1 MLRYAAFPGK
11 TSMTSQ
17 TVLVADD
24 SPLVVRMV
32 EKLLLA
38 AGLGV
43 VTARDG
49 LDAIEKAMTQDVSLV
64 ILDVLMPRMNGYQVC
79 RLLKTEP
86 ATRSLPV
93 VILTS
98 RDQAGD
104 RFWGLETGA
113 DFYITKD
120 SEPQRIVE
128 LVKRVLE
135 EQPARPAAT
144 EHPSSVDVLSRVNDL
159 LDRKLYEA
167 TILSEIGRVAR
178 GLANFDETF
187 TSVMA
192 VVARVVDFTVG
203 AMAFIEEDAADVLMM
218 MNRPAS
224 QKVLDETRQRVVDA
238 LTRERGG
245 AGFADVR
252 TWLLASASRASE
264 EVALGGFV
272 GFPMVTHDQ
281 VSGLVALAGRAV
293 ERLAPETRTFLVQV
307 ASQAHTVV
315 DNARLVN
322 RLKELS
328 IRDGLTDLFNHRH
341 TLERVTEEYS
351 RVARYHEALSVLMI
365 DLDHFK
371 EVNDRHGHQAGD
383 RVLRET
389 AAVFKEGLRAVDL
402 LGRYGGEEFLAL
414 LPHTGLTE
422 AASTAERLRRRLE
435 RHVFPVSE
443 AGLKITAS
451 IGVSSYPAAGID
463 SADALVRAADDALYQ
478 AKQAGRNRVARAA
491 AGAML

>member
-1 MLRYAAFPGK
+1 MSAP
-11 TSMTSQ
+11 
-17 TVLVADD
+17 TVLLADD
-24 SPLVVRMV
+24 SPLVRRMV

-43 VTARDG
+43 VTAQDG
-49 LDAIEKAMTQDVSLV
+49 LDAIEKAITHDVSLV

-113 DFYITKD
+113 DFYVTKD
-120 SEPQRIVE
+120 SDPQRIVE

-135 EQPARPAAT
+135 EQPPRAVPA
-144 EHPSSVDVLSRVNDL
+144 EHPSSVDVLSRVNEL

-187 TSVMA
+187 ASVMA

-203 AMAFIEEDAADVLMM
+203 AMAFVEEDAAEVLLML
-218 MNRPAS
+218 NRPAA
-224 QKVLDETRQRVVDA
+224 QAVLDQTRQRVLEA
-238 LTRERGG
+238 LARERRG
-245 AGFADVR
+245 ASFPNVHTQIFA
-252 TWLLASASRASE
+252 TPAGSPE
-264 EVALGGFV
+264 ETELGGFL
-272 GFPMVTHDQ
+272 GFPTGAHDGL
-281 VSGLVALAGRAV
+281 SGLVGLAGRAV
-293 ERLAPETRTFLVQV
+293 AQVTPETRSFLVNVAGQV
-307 ASQAHTVV
+307 HIVV
-315 DNARLVN
+315 ENARLVQ

-371 EVNDRHGHQAGD
+371 EVNDRYGHQAGD

-389 AAVFKEGLRAVDL
+389 AGVFKEGLRAVDL

-414 LPHTGLTE
+414 LPHTGLAE
-422 AASTAERLRRRLE
+422 AAGTAERLRRRLE

-451 IGVSSYPAAGID
+451 IGVASYPAVGID
-463 SADALVRAADDALYQ
+463 SADSLVRAADDALYQ

>member
-1 MLRYAAFPGK
+1 MNTP
-11 TSMTSQ
+11 

-32 EKLLLA
+32 EKLLIA
-38 AGLGV
+38 AGLRV

-49 LDAIEKAMTQDVSLV
+49 LEAIEKAITLDVSLV

-113 DFYITKD
+113 DFYVTKD

-135 EQPARPAAT
+135 EQPPRATPA
-144 EHPSSVDVLSRVNDL
+144 EHPSSVDVLARVNEL

-192 VVARVVDFTVG
+192 VVARMVDFTVG
-203 AMAFIEEDAADVLMM
+203 AMAFVEEDAVDVLLM

-224 QKVLDETRQRVVDA
+224 QKVIEETRQRVIDA
-238 LTRERGG
+238 LARERGG
-245 AGFADVR
+245 AGFADVHTR
-252 TWLLASASRASE
+252 LLASASRASE
-264 EVALGGFV
+264 EVSLGAFAA
-272 GFPMVTHDQ
+272 FPMVTHDE
-281 VSGLVALAGRAV
+281 VSGLLGLTGRAV
-293 ERLAPETRTFLVQV
+293 ERLAPETRSFLVQV
-307 ASQAHTVV
+307 ASQAHIVV
-315 DNARLVN
+315 ENARLVH

-341 TLERVTEEYS
+341 TLERVAEEFS
-351 RVARYHEALSVLMI
+351 RVARYHESLSVLMI

-371 EVNDRHGHQAGD
+371 NVNDRYGHQAGD
-383 RVLRET
+383 KVLRET
-389 AAVFKEGLRAVDL
+389 AGVFKEGLRAVDL

-422 AASTAERLRRRLE
+422 VAGTAERLRRRLE

-451 IGVSSYPAAGID
+451 IGVASYPAAGID
-463 SADALVRAADDALYQ
+463 SADALVHAADEALYQ